1 MDEIYKYF
9 SELTDF
15 QKEQF
20 IFLKSLYEKWNDKI
34 NVISRKDMD
43 NFYNHHVL
51 HSLAIAKF
59 ITFVPGTKILDA
71 GTGGGFPGIP
81 LSILFPSVE
90 FSLLDSIEKKI
101 RVVREVS
108 GELGLS
114 NVIPIRM
121 RVEEHIGKYDFVVSR
136 AVTSFP
142 VFVKI
147 TTKNIKTGG
156 SNKIRN
162 GIICLK
168 GGNLTDELA
177 GYINRVT
184 ILDIK
189 DFFSEP
195 FFATKRI
202 VYLHV

>member
-81 LSILFPSVE
+81 LSILFPLV
-90 FSLLDSIEKKI
+90 
-101 RVVREVS
+101 
-108 GELGLS
+108 
-114 NVIPIRM
+114 
-121 RVEEHIGKYDFVVSR
+121 
-136 AVTSFP
+136 
-142 VFVKI
+142 
-147 TTKNIKTGG
+147 
-156 SNKIRN
+156 
-162 GIICLK
+162 
-168 GGNLTDELA
+168 
-177 GYINRVT
+177 
-184 ILDIK
+184 
-189 DFFSEP
+189 
-195 FFATKRI
+195 
-202 VYLHV
+202 